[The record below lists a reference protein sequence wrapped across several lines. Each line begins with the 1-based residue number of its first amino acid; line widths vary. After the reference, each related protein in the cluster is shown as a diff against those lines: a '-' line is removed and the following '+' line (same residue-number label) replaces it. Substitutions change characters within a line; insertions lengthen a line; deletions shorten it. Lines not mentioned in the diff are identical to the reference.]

1 MPAGNYPPGPPYQG
15 PAPYGQRGPSSQG
28 GRYAHPPQDAR
39 YRPGPRNAPG
49 DPELYPR
56 PIIREEDLK
65 SMDEIIHD
73 NAWAAAQDEPDYE
86 KKLFVDDEE
95 PKKAQ
100 QNAAPVDEEPKERD
114 GKWADNIQPQGRA
127 ISTPPIVTGGGRGPP
142 GGLRQPQPNSRP
154 ISMDED
160 EFWREQ
166 QRQQKNVEIKAA
178 QRAKEMRYFG
188 HL

>member
-1 MPAGNYPPGPPYQG
+1 MPPGNYPPGPPYQG
-15 PAPYGQRGPSSQG
+15 PAPHGQRGPSNQG
-28 GRYAHPPQDAR
+28 ARYAHPPQDGR

-56 PIIREEDLK
+56 PIIKEEDLK
-65 SMDEIIHD
+65 SMDEIIND

-95 PKKAQ
+95 PKKTQ
-100 QNAAPVDEEPKERD
+100 QNAVNVEEEPMKERD

-127 ISTPPIVTGGGRGPP
+127 ISTPPIAGGRAPQI
-142 GGLRQPQPNSRP
+142 RQQQSNNRF
-154 ISMDED
+154 ISGDDE

-166 QRQQKNVEIKAA
+166 QRHLKDMKIKTA
-178 QRAKEMRYFG
+178 QRAKEYR
-188 HL
+188 